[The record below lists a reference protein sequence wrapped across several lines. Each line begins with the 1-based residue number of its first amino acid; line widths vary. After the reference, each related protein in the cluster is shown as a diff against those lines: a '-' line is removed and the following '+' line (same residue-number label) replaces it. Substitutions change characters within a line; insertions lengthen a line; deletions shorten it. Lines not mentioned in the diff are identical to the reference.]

1 MSGATM
7 TEIDARTQRILE
19 LLRDG
24 RSDSRIARRLGI
36 SRDEVRACIDDVIAS
51 AHLEE
56 RGRVDALAERAGI
69 VRHGDELPS

>member
-1 MSGATM
+1 M
-7 TEIDARTQRILE
+7 TEMDARTQKILE

-24 RSDSRIARRLGI
+24 RSDNKIARRLGI

-56 RGRVDALAERAGI
+56 RGRVEVLAERAGI
-69 VRHGDELPS
+69 IRRRDEFPS